1 MAKFTRKV
9 KNILQR
15 KWLGATLLGGS
26 VAKAQIG
33 FYLVL
38 MLIKLHIQMWVE
50 WLHIL
55 SDSSLIKSSNDPKKK
70 KILSKSTRYCRPA
83 GSWEFL
89 KSVLFFLFFRPSL
102 ELFHFGQLFIHAC
115 FGYERVFKYP
125 STDYGVSKFVGRVQ
139 LSRWAVFSTGGLIL
153 FIIGG
158 FRQRMEHLS
167 EKLTSLLPKA
177 SVDVVTS
184 PPTAQNTVL

>member
-1 MAKFTRKV
+1 MAKFTWKV

-102 ELFHFGQLFIHAC
+102 DLFHFGHRFLFMHALVMR
-115 FGYERVFKYP
+115 E
-125 STDYGVSKFVGRVQ
+125 
-139 LSRWAVFSTGGLIL
+139 FSNIRPRTTEFPNLL
-153 FIIGG
+153 GG
-158 FRQRMEHLS
+158 FSFPVEPCFQRVDWS
-167 EKLTSLLPKA
+167 SSSL
-177 SVDVVTS
+177 VDLDRGWNIYQRNWLHFS
-184 PPTAQNTVL
+184 PRHRWM